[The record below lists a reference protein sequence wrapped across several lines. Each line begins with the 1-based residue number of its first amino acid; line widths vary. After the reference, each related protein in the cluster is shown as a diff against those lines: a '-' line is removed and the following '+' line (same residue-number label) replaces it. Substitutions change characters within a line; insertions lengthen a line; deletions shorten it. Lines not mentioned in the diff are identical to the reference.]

1 MTENRNGADR
11 ISLVRRPAMPKKSFS
26 LPREAAAK
34 RRERAGEIV
43 RRLRETYPDAKCALD
58 HKNAFQLLVATILSA
73 QCTDKRVNM
82 TTPALFAR
90 YPTPHDL
97 AAAPAADV
105 QELIKPTGFYNN
117 KTKSIQG
124 AARTLEL
131 EFNSE
136 VPATMPDLLTL
147 PGVAR
152 KTANVVLGTAFD
164 KNEGVVVD
172 THVARLSRRMGLSK
186 ETEPTKIEQNL
197 MALIPRADWTMFSHL
212 LIFHG
217 RECCYAIKPR
227 CAGCSVNDLC
237 PSAFKV

>member
-1 MTENRNGADR
+1 M
-11 ISLVRRPAMPKKSFS
+11 
-26 LPREAAAK
+26 PREAAAK
-34 RRERAGEIV
+34 RRQRAGEITQ
-43 RRLRETYPDAKCALD
+43 RLRQAYPDARCALD
-58 HKNAFQLLVATILSA
+58 HQNPFQLLVATILSA
-73 QCTDKRVNM
+73 QCTDKRVNL
-82 TTPALFAR
+82 TTPALFSR

-97 AAAPAADV
+97 AAAPAAEV

-131 EFNSE
+131 EFGSE
-136 VPATMPDLLTL
+136 VPNTMPELLTL

-152 KTANVVLGTAFD
+152 KTANVVLGTAFGQ
-164 KNEGVVVD
+164 NEGVVVD
-172 THVARLSRRMGLSK
+172 THVARLSKRLGLTK
-186 ETEPTKIEQNL
+186 ETDPIKIEKDL
-197 MALIPRADWTMFSHL
+197 MTLVPRDDWTIFSHL

-227 CAGCSVNDLC
+227 CASCPVNELC